1 MYKEVGGEVLTW
13 DELSEVLLD
22 VETQINRRPLIYVD
36 DDVELPIL
44 TPSTFLFQR
53 ISDLL
58 MSLNEHGFTTS
69 KLSRKQCDFAVL
81 TRNKSDPD
89 NHHLRNSRV
98 MSPGLLSC
106 IPTHTYKRCVLV
118 LLECCGLVENR

>member
-22 VETQINRRPLIYVD
+22 VETQINRWPLFYVE

-53 ISDLL
+53 ISELL
-58 MSLNEHGFTTS
+58 MSLNEHGFIASFSTRFR
-69 KLSRKQCDFAVL
+69 SRKRCDFAVL
-81 TRNKSDPD
+81 KRNKSDPD

-106 IPTHTYKRCVLV
+106 IPTQRCVLV
-118 LLECCGLVENR
+118 L